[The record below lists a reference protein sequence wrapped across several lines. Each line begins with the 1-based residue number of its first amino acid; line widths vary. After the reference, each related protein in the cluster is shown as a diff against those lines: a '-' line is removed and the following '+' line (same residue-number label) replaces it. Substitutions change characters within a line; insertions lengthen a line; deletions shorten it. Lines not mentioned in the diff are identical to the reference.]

1 MFNFIKKSI
10 IANRAEETILYEYVL
25 DELEDGY
32 KVRGLWAKALA
43 MSEGDENKATSL
55 YMQYR
60 VQNIKDFFVSL
71 KIAYEELSKAQIK
84 NQLINLVKNN
94 EVENNVPKPK
104 PLDYSTKFLEKYDCT
119 EKSINVIV
127 DNKIIRVRNKLNY
140 ICFDRFTNEEF
151 IIPVEKFEEISSR
164 ENTYIEKTSN
174 GIICSYCETLNSIDN
189 SYCYKCNEPIT
200 LNSLIENY
208 KRK

>member
-1 MFNFIKKSI
+1 MFNFIKKAI

-71 KIAYEELSKAQIK
+71 KIAYEKLSKAQIK
-84 NQLINLVKNN
+84 NKLINLVKNN

-104 PLDYSTKFLEKYDCT
+104 NLDYATKFLEKYDCT
-119 EKSINVIV
+119 EKSINVII
-127 DNKIIRVRNKLNY
+127 DNKIIRVRNKLN
-140 ICFDRFTNEEF
+140 
-151 IIPVEKFEEISSR
+151 
-164 ENTYIEKTSN
+164 
-174 GIICSYCETLNSIDN
+174 
-189 SYCYKCNEPIT
+189 
-200 LNSLIENY
+200 
-208 KRK
+208 